1 MHTLSNGEI
10 IFNPKTISD
19 DKRLKKYLMQI
30 NCAER
35 KEAESSA
42 CSFQQNGQE
51 KPCRLLSSHGSYNDK
66 STFKLHYRYHTFD
79 FLIPGKK
86 ENTFN
91 VYTIQLNFHQ
101 ALIPDGPQ
109 KEAWIKQ
116 QVAEN
121 PGTTDEDFRFEG
133 TYETQLDECVIY
145 TGKEQ
150 VFSALRLNNDSQCSV
165 LAQAYDC
172 LKNEPSFKPVK
183 EAFYNLLLPK
193 TERIA
198 SAQQSETLSQLRFT
212 HSYTRG
218 E

>member
-1 MHTLSNGEI
+1 MHTLTNGEI

-19 DKRLKKYLMQI
+19 AKRLKKYLMQI
-30 NCAER
+30 NSAER

-42 CSFQQNGQE
+42 HAFQNGQQ
-51 KPCRLLSSHGSYNDK
+51 KPCRLLTSQGSFDDK
-66 STFKLHYRYHTFD
+66 STFKMHYRYHTFD

-101 ALIPDGPQ
+101 SLIPDGPQ

-121 PGTTDEDFRFEG
+121 PGTTDEDFRYEG
-133 TYETQLDECVIY
+133 TYETHLDECVIY

-150 VFSALRLNNDSQCSV
+150 VFSTLRFQNDSQRSV

-172 LKNEPSFKPVK
+172 LKNEPSFKPVR
-183 EAFYNLLLPK
+183 EAFYSLLLPK
-193 TERIA
+193 AEQVVST
-198 SAQQSETLSQLRFT
+198 QQANALARLRLT
-212 HSYTRG
+212 PSHTRG